1 MQYTYVVEK
10 IQTLP
15 EPLLREVDDFVDFL
29 LARYD
34 LTSQPFQDEYPGSL
48 LTRLSAAG
56 GSFDW
61 LDDPAED
68 VYSDADGEAV

>member
-1 MQYTYVVEK
+1 MQDTDIVEK

-15 EPLLREVDDFVDFL
+15 KPLLREVEDFVDFL
-29 LARYD
+29 LMRYV
-34 LTSQPFQDEYPGSL
+34 SEEEYPANL
-48 LTRLSAAG
+48 MTRISAAG

-68 VYSDADGEAV
+68 IYSDEDGVAV